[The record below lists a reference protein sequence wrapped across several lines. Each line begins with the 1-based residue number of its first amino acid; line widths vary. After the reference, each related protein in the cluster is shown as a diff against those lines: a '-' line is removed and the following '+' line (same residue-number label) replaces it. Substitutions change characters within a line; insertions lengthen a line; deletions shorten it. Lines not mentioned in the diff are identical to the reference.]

1 MEPDPDVVLG
11 RNVRRWDCG
20 TTGSVAFNI
29 LVCFYCQPVQ
39 TASSGALNIKILK
52 TTNKKSEKAVERKF
66 WKKISLKK
74 NQNNRELYYKPL
86 NIH

>member
-11 RNVRRWDCG
+11 RNVRWWDCG

-74 NQNNRELYYKPL
+74 KSK
-86 NIH
+86 

>member
-11 RNVRRWDCG
+11 RNVRWWDCG

-74 NQNNRELYYKPL
+74 IKITKNFIISL
-86 NIH
+86 

>member
-11 RNVRRWDCG
+11 RNVRWWDCG

-74 NQNNRELYYKPL
+74 IKITENFIISL
-86 NIH
+86 

>member
-29 LVCFYCQPVQ
+29 LICFYRQPVQ
-39 TASSGALNIKILK
+39 TASSGPLNVKILK

-66 WKKISLKK
+66 WKKNFIKK
-74 NQNNRELYYKPL
+74 KQQNKN
-86 NIH
+86 N